1 MDKKSPRS
9 DPGVWA
15 LQVGACGRGEA
26 MGRGALRHRSRSGYC
41 LSRMWERREA
51 NQNATRSEFAAV
63 FVQRQ
68 ASGRACLGL
77 VFCILLLTELRENT
91 PLLIERQRTRTFM
104 LLAPSVS

>member
-1 MDKKSPRS
+1 
-9 DPGVWA
+9 
-15 LQVGACGRGEA
+15 

-77 VFCILLLTELRENT
+77 VFCC
-91 PLLIERQRTRTFM
+91 
-104 LLAPSVS
+104 